1 MCWGAL
7 VLQGG
12 QRDIIEKKLR
22 ILRGVGG
29 HWALRWEPGGGRTEE
44 GEFLGVK

>member
-12 QRDIIEKKLR
+12 QRDMVEKKLR

-29 HWALRWEPGGGRTEE
+29 HWALRCGPGGGCTEE
-44 GEFLGVK
+44 GGFVGVK